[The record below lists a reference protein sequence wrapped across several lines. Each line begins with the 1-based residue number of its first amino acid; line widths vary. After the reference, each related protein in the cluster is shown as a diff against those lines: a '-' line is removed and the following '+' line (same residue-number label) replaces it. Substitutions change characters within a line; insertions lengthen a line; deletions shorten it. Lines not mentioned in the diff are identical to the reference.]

1 MQVTQS
7 HKFKGINQDD
17 DTRFTQDGAYRFAQN
32 VRTAST
38 SNGKRSAIQQ
48 IKGTDNVLNYKVWN
62 TNTEEY
68 ANGTQPSGD
77 NLCIGVCES
86 REIDS
91 IFYFIHNSNN
101 DHTIVQYKI
110 NEEETIELLRSSTL
124 NFDKDYLITGSA
136 YNDDILYWT
145 DNLNP
150 IRQIDVVNSKT
161 LSTPITEGQL
171 SFIKMAPTVPASLNL
186 TNTASVDSD
195 ALKDHTYIVSYR
207 YKYKDNSK
215 SVMAPMSQKVMSLVT
230 DVLGKPLY
238 KRNTINITISYPTGN
253 VSELI
258 EEVEVMVKRSDTEN
272 FKVVGKLNSPESI
285 FVFNN
290 NGFDYTLGETESS
303 KFAEAIPLKSNAL
316 VLAKDKMI
324 LGNNT
329 EDYDAVELNNSSIEG
344 LYSLDQSLTRI
355 VYDNQTFDAYRWGV
369 IFFDDNRRNSGVSPI
384 KNIFSN
390 TPLPVSRIGKDR
402 ENYNVYYKADLS
414 GDTPPPWATHYSIVR
429 TANIK
434 KASYVQTYIPGGALG
449 KEENNSE
456 VRGLGA
462 WVLVDPF
469 FASISDIRSKTLT
482 PAPGNA
488 LVGGVNEYLKIG
500 DVVAWGF
507 SGATTQVSYVE
518 SVTTTK
524 ITISQSFPFPDV
536 SKGLYV
542 VGSGSNLISSKTIS
556 LEIDI
561 SAMSKLGEGY
571 NFAEG
576 DRVWIPLLDLDAKV
590 LSQNGNLVTVQWVD
604 KGDVYDTNTHESK
617 TMLVEFYTP
626 TEVNDSDVYYET
638 LATHPITNGNFSQPI
653 IELRN
658 DIGDRFHRERVDFD
672 KAQIAYSPLYPT
684 GQIATDHP
692 NQSHQ
697 DFKVDDMGRIS
708 AVILDA
714 KQTNRKTSI
723 RFSNS
728 FVANS
733 NINGLSEFEAL
744 NEETLP
750 IEVGPIEKLIMA
762 SNVQAEGSVMISVTQ
777 NEIVSVYLQESIYK
791 DTSGT
796 TTVAVTDKFIGSFNI
811 LQKGLGTYNPESVY
825 QIDGRVYGFDSKK
838 GVVWRY
844 AQDGL
849 SRISDKGMQSYFF
862 NKSNPMY
869 KDVVNSRA
877 YGSFDYYNGEYILSL
892 GKPTDASMK
901 TIAYSETANAWTSF
915 YEYSNAAG
923 ETPEMF
929 GSLNNNF
936 YSVLNG
942 VIYSH
947 DTNDTRNFIYDDQKT
962 SKVTIIG
969 NVRPESNK
977 IPQHIEED
985 ADYPWA
991 NVKVETD
998 RGQETNMTNNHFR
1011 TYENIHSVNVLR
1023 DINSKAIQSPKV
1035 PLIHG
1040 DRLRDKTF
1048 NITLESDNTAENNLY
1063 DVNVFYS
1070 ESKR

>member
-38 SNGKRSAIQQ
+38 SNGKRSSIQQ

-62 TNTEEY
+62 SNSEIYES
-68 ANGTQPSGD
+68 GVQPVGD
-77 NLCIGVCES
+77 NICIGVCES

-124 NFDKDYLITGSA
+124 NFNKDYLITGVA
-136 YNDDILYWT
+136 YNNDILYWT
-145 DNLNP
+145 DKLNP
-150 IRQIDVVNSKT
+150 IRQIDVINSKT

-171 SFIKMAPTVPASLNL
+171 SFGKIAPTLPASLIL
-186 TNTASVDSD
+186 TNTSKVDSD
-195 ALKDHTYIVSYR
+195 ALKKHTYIVAYR
-207 YKYKDNSK
+207 YNYKDNSN
-215 SVMAPMSQKVMSLVT
+215 SVMSPISLKVMSSV
-230 DVLGKPLY
+230 DNPLGEPLY
-238 KRNTINITISYPTGN
+238 AKNTINITVYYPTTN

-258 EEVEVMVKRSDTEN
+258 KSVEIMVKRSHTEN
-272 FKVVGKLNSPESI
+272 FKVITKLKNGETS
-285 FVFNN
+285 FAFTN

-303 KFAEAIPLKSNAL
+303 KFSEAIPLRSGSL
-316 VLAKDKMI
+316 VLAKDKI
-324 LGNNT
+324 VLGNNV
-329 EDYDAVELNNSSIEG
+329 EDYEAVELNNSSVEG
-344 LYSLDQSLTRI
+344 LYELENNGRRI
-355 VYDNQTFDAYRWGV
+355 VHDNQSFNAYGWGV
-369 IFFDDNRRNSGVSPI
+369 MFFDDNRRNIGVSPI
-384 KNIFSN
+384 KNVFSN
-390 TPLPVSRIGKDR
+390 TSLPLPYVGKNR
-402 ENYNVYYKADLS
+402 EIYNLYYKVSLENDV
-414 GDTPPPWATHYSIVR
+414 PPSWATHYSIVR
-429 TANIK
+429 TANRK
-434 KASYVQTYIPGGALG
+434 KSSYVQTHIPGGALG
-449 KEENNSE
+449 KEDGGTEF
-456 VRGLGA
+456 RPLGFFSA
-462 WVLVDPF
+462 INPYLVG
-469 FASISDIRSKTLT
+469 ATQLKSKTL
-482 PAPGNA
+482 APSQGSTLTGVVNQFIAVGDLVNWGASGNYT
-488 LVGGVNEYLKIG
+488 VETVTSTYFTVNREIDMPNVDNLLTVI
-500 DVVAWGF
+500 
-507 SGATTQVSYVE
+507 
-518 SVTTTK
+518 
-524 ITISQSFPFPDV
+524 
-536 SKGLYV
+536 
-542 VGSGSNLISSKTIS
+542 GSGSSNISSKTTT
-556 LEIDI
+556 LELDI
-561 SAMSKLGEGY
+561 STMAALGTGY
-571 NFAEG
+571 NFSEG
-576 DRVWIPLLDLDAKV
+576 DRVWIPMLDLDSEV
-590 LSQNGNLVTVQWVD
+590 LSQNGNIVTVRWVY
-604 KGDVYDTNTHESK
+604 KGVTYNTNTLETK
-617 TMLVEFYTP
+617 TLLVEFYTP

-638 LATHPITNGNFSQPI
+638 GYTFPIENGTFSKPI
-653 IELRN
+653 IDLKSN
-658 DIGDRFHRERVDFD
+658 GGDRFHRGRLNFS
-672 KAQIAYSPLYPT
+672 KAKISFAPPYPD
-684 GQIATDHP
+684 GQIADTHP
-692 NQSHQ
+692 NDSNQ
-697 DFKVDDMGRIS
+697 DFIVDNMGRIS
-708 AVILDA
+708 AAILDA
-714 KQTNRKTSI
+714 KRINKETSL

-825 QIDGRVYGFDSKK
+825 QIDGRVYGFDAKK

-862 NKSNPMY
+862 NKSQPMY
-869 KDVVNSRA
+869 KDMVNSRA

-892 GKPTDASMK
+892 GKPSDSSMK
-901 TIAYSETANAWTSF
+901 TISYSENANAWTSF

-923 ETPEMF
+923 KTPEMF

-942 VIYSH
+942 IIYSH
-947 DTNDTRNFIYDDQKT
+947 DTNDTRNMIYDDQKT

-1048 NITLESDNTAENNLY
+1048 NITLESDNTSENNLY